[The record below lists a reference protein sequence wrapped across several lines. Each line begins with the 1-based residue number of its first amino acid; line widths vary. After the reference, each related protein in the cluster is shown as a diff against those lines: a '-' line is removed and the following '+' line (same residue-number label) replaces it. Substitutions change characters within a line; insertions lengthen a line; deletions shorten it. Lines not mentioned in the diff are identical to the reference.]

1 MPCNNMTTITDISTR
16 SYQQHNTYL
25 NIGTR
30 SQERSPFED
39 VCWNKLWRV
48 NEQQLVVTQTAGP
61 CTNYMDEGFSTLYHN
76 FKDLS
81 PIATNKLQS
90 FCYQYTPYKKTADI
104 SFTCTTTILNR
115 HSAFKN

>member
-1 MPCNNMTTITDISTR
+1 MTTITDISTR

-30 SQERSPFED
+30 SQERSPFEG

-76 FKDLS
+76 FKDLVQFR
-81 PIATNKLQS
+81 PTNFNPFVINTPPTKRPQTFHSHALQQ
-90 FCYQYTPYKKTADI
+90 F
-104 SFTCTTTILNR
+104 
-115 HSAFKN
+115 